1 MVERGKMGNAE
12 ATLRHLPHDPVDRR
26 QDRPEELALPED
38 RIRRLRAYR
47 DNARRGRVDRR
58 TRLDG
63 TVRGHVASAATH
75 PEAADAAKGFHRRG
89 KDAAPGRPLGGLEAL
104 VSLIFAAGGGG
115 GGLAGSLGLI

>member
-1 MVERGKMGNAE
+1 MVERGEIGCEDE

-26 QDRPEELALPED
+26 QDRSEELALPED

-63 TVRGHVASAATH
+63 TVRGQVPSAAAH
-75 PEAADAAKGFHRRG
+75 PEAADAAKGFHRRREG
-89 KDAAPGRPLGGLEAL
+89 AVVRHRHRSVGETHVAIECHR
-104 VSLIFAAGGGG
+104 
-115 GGLAGSLGLI
+115 